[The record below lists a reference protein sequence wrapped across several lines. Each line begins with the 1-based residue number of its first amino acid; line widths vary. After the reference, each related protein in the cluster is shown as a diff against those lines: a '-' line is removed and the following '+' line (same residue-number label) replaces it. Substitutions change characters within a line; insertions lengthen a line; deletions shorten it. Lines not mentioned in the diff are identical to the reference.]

1 MCDKNGSDYDMDLSN
16 LEMSHYI
23 IIGGVALLLVGLIII
38 LFSLRRP
45 SKRTVDV
52 ERLYETLNEGTIQ
65 SVSFVRNKI
74 NVTVKR
80 PRDIDME
87 ALKDAGAVGVNVVGK
102 KIKFYFETDN
112 EAVYQSL
119 LETMEERQT

>member
-1 MCDKNGSDYDMDLSN
+1 MDLSN